1 MGLGQNSQL
10 TNKASESVNI
20 YMDKLQNEY
29 DSLVLELQNLRK
41 SLKEGKEE
49 LINCRYRNEAG
60 ERMIGKLMREKEETE
75 KEMLELEGKLSS
87 LRK

>member
-1 MGLGQNSQL
+1 MGQNSQL